1 MELANSTC
9 LSPSLKEA
17 IVLSIDEYETIR
29 LIDLEKMTQEQ
40 CTNLMGVSRTTVTAI
55 YDSARRKLAQMI
67 IEGKALHIA
76 GGIL

>member
-9 LSPSLKEA
+9 LSPSSKEA

-40 CTNLMGVSRTTVTAI
+40 YTNLMGVSRTTVTR
-55 YDSARRKLAQMI
+55 SMTVREENWRR
-67 IEGKALHIA
+67 
-76 GGIL
+76 